1 MLSLLSHWKAP
12 IWKKNKKK
20 HTHTKTK
27 KQQKN
32 QKQKKKKEKEK
43 TELSL
48 STKNCKSVTEHDKS
62 HIFLSS
68 LNNIVSF

>member
-12 IWKKNKKK
+12 IWKQKKN
-20 HTHTKTK
+20 THTKTK
-27 KQQKN
+27 KQQ
-32 QKQKKKKEKEK
+32 KKKEKEK

-48 STKNCKSVTEHDKS
+48 STKNCKSFTERDKS